1 MSAVPELWQARVVP
15 LRHRVLPIPFV
26 VLNSVAWRHLNA
38 FAKAALVDIAACYD
52 GTNNGWLKI
61 PPSELARVLRTTG
74 RRAMTALDH
83 LERAGLLERFGWDE
97 YRLTCFYCNR
107 TGAAPAVDPFWRGN
121 RSG

>member
-1 MSAVPELWQARVVP
+1 M
-15 LRHRVLPIPFV
+15 RHRVLPIPFV

-38 FAKAALVDIAACYD
+38 FAKAAFIDIAACYD

-61 PPSELARVLRTTG
+61 PDDELARVLCTTR
-74 RRAMTALDH
+74 RRAMRALED
-83 LERAGLLERFGWDE
+83 LERARLLERFGWDE

-121 RSG
+121 RSA